1 MNAHVAIPPHKM
13 MRSKLLLGTSFAG
26 DSWDTWEAVI
36 KAAYALPLSDDE
48 RATFNTI
55 AGGRSPPTKQVKEL
69 VCVVGRRGGKDSVAA
84 LLATHAAVS
93 FNPRGKLRPGEYVY
107 VCCVACDRDQAGL
120 VFRYIKGNFE
130 AVPAFAKMI
139 VDSDSDT
146 ITLTN
151 RVIIQVTTNSFR
163 SVRGRSILCAI
174 FDEVA
179 LFRSDESANPDV
191 ELAAAVRPSLALF
204 PNSMMILI
212 STAYKRSGLLYERFK
227 DNFGKD
233 DDDVLVVKGTTR
245 EFNNLFPQ
253 AEIDKDLARDPAKF
267 ASEYL
272 SEWRDDLSAF
282 IDRALVE
289 AATDIGVVVRA
300 PQRGVRYVSF
310 VDASGG
316 RGDSFTC
323 SIAHAEGQ
331 TSVLDSLIEIR
342 SPFDPDIATR
352 DIAIVLNSYGLSK
365 TTADHY
371 AAGWTVSAFA
381 RNNVKLEH
389 SERNRSEI
397 YLDALPLF
405 TSGRVK
411 LIDNQRLAAQF
422 YGLERRTFPS
432 GQDKVNHPPGGHDDC
447 CNAVAGALVL
457 ATERKSMVISKE
469 VLAAA
474 MLPTAYTRAHAGMH
488 RSARVQRT
496 RLSP

>member
-1 MNAHVAIPPHKM
+1 M
-13 MRSKLLLGTSFAG
+13 
-26 DSWDTWEAVI
+26 
-36 KAAYALPLSDDE
+36 
-48 RATFNTI
+48 
-55 AGGRSPPTKQVKEL
+55 
-69 VCVVGRRGGKDSVAA
+69 
-84 LLATHAAVS
+84 
-93 FNPRGKLRPGEYVY
+93 
-107 VCCVACDRDQAGL
+107 
-120 VFRYIKGNFE
+120 
-130 AVPAFAKMI
+130 
-139 VDSDSDT
+139 
-146 ITLTN
+146 
-151 RVIIQVTTNSFR
+151 
-163 SVRGRSILCAI
+163 
-174 FDEVA
+174 
-179 LFRSDESANPDV
+179 
-191 ELAAAVRPSLALF
+191 
-204 PNSMMILI
+204 
-212 STAYKRSGLLYERFK
+212 LYERFK
-227 DNFGKD
+227 ESFGHD
-233 DDDVLVVKGTTR
+233 DDDTLVVKGTTR
-245 EFNNLFPQ
+245 EFNCLFPQ
-253 AEIDKDLARDPAKF
+253 AEIDRDMASDPAKF
-267 ASEYL
+267 AAEYL

-300 PQRGVRYVSF
+300 PQQGYRYVSF

-323 SIAHAEGQ
+323 GIAHREGDKG
-331 TSVLDSLIEIR
+331 VLDCLIEIR

-352 DIAIVLNSYGLSK
+352 DIAIVLKSYGLNK

-381 RNNVKLEH
+381 RNGVKLDH

-432 GQDKVNHPPGGHDDC
+432 GQDKVNHPPGAHDDC
-447 CNAVAGALVL
+447 CNSAAGALV
-457 ATERKSMVISKE
+457 AAMGRRSIVISKG

-474 MLPTAYTRAHAGMH
+474 TLPTAYSRARAGTH